1 MRDKMIEGWK
11 FSEPGLQELYQEHD
25 FGSGYPS
32 DPKCKAWMDQA
43 LQDPVFGYSDLV
55 RFSWAPCKSRLA
67 PSGDNEF
74 NTATKAIPVV
84 FEADL
89 DEEEME
95 KRQSQKGM
103 SAFLAA
109 SAGISNSNSNS
120 NNTGKSGA
128 EGKKRKRSSYFKS
141 RKLQVVNV
149 L

>member
-1 MRDKMIEGWK
+1 MRDKMMEGWK
-11 FSEPGLQELYQEHD
+11 FSEPGLQELYQDHD

-43 LQDPVFGYSDLV
+43 LQDPVFGYSDII

-67 PSGDNEF
+67 PSGDDEF
-74 NTATKAIPVV
+74 NTAAKAIPVV

-103 SAFLAA
+103 SAFLGA
-109 SAGISNSNSNS
+109 SSTSNQSKSNTSKSAAGI
-120 NNTGKSGA
+120 
-128 EGKKRKRSSYFKS
+128 KRKRSSYFKS

-149 L
+149 F